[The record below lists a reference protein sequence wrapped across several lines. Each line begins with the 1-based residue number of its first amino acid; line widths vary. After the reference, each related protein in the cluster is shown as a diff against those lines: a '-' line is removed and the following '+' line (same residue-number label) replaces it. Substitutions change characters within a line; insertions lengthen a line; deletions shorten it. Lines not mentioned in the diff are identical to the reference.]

1 MRPRV
6 RQSTGEVREAAP
18 RRRGPGWP
26 EVGSRA
32 PTPKEAVV
40 KLRLP
45 SPAMVVAIIA
55 LVVALSGTAIAAV
68 DFAQQRRRGR
78 RQERRRRQGLAALG
92 GRQARGDLDGRQRQG
107 PDPRA
112 LPGRRHARR
121 DADAV
126 EVPAHGRQPGRARR
140 RRCSSSRASGA
151 STRSA
156 TTSTRRWARRRRA
169 PRSTSR
175 PRSIRASTSR
185 ACSGAT
191 SAPAS
196 APPSSARPRASRCR
210 SWPAPTGSSR
220 SSWRPRAARS
230 SSPAPRARTT
240 APGPKAACLLWGTAF
255 RVG

>member
-1 MRPRV
+1 M
-6 RQSTGEVREAAP
+6 
-18 RRRGPGWP
+18 
-26 EVGSRA
+26 
-32 PTPKEAVV
+32 

-45 SPAMVVAIIA
+45 SPAMVVAVIA

-68 DFAQQRRRGR
+68 DFAQNAGAVDGKSAVGAKASLHSAAGKLVATSTGGNGKGQIPARFLEGVMRGGTRRCRSTCAR
-78 RQERRRRQGLAALG
+78 STTRPAA
-92 GRQARGDLDGRQRQG
+92 
-107 PDPRA
+107 P
-112 LPGRRHARR
+112 
-121 DADAV
+121 
-126 EVPAHGRQPGRARR
+126 
-140 RRCSSSRASGA
+140 RRCSSSPASGA

-169 PRSTSR
+169 RRSTSR

-196 APPSSARPRASRCR
+196 GPPSSARPRVSRCR

-220 SSWRPRAARS
+220 SSWRPRAARC

-240 APGPKAACLLWGTAF
+240 APGPNAACLIWGTAF